1 MTAAPVADPTRP
13 LDVEATQF
21 RSVAVLSLSS
31 VAGRASMSA
40 AFTVAAL
47 ALTELWDT
55 VAWAGLSTVA
65 ITLGTAASSAWLS
78 SLMDRS
84 GRRLGFLVGFAV
96 AAAGTIGA
104 AAALVAGSIVGF
116 LVGLAAVGVG
126 QAATN
131 LCRYGATDLAAPG
144 TASRAISIVVFA
156 STFGAA
162 AGPLLVG
169 PTSGI
174 GADRG
179 WSEYVGP
186 FLGGAVFYGL
196 AALIIAALLRPDPLL
211 TARALA
217 AATLASAPS
226 AAGAPGTAGAT
237 GTTDDATTI
246 VTPERQGALAALV
259 ATSPGALG
267 LGGLVVS
274 QAVMVM
280 VMSMTPLHMD
290 AHGHGGGII
299 GLVIS
304 LHTVGMFAFAPIA
317 GWAADRFGCERMIAV
332 GAAVLAAATAVT
344 ALAGEAPA
352 VLMFPGLFLLG
363 LGWSF
368 AMVAS
373 SSLINASVTEQHRVG
388 AQGAADVATSIA
400 SGGGALAAGHVFAME
415 GFHVLSMIGI
425 VTSGL
430 LLVWA
435 FTLVAQARAGLRSGD
450 PSSR

>member
-13 LDVEATQF
+13 IDVEALQR

-47 ALTELWDT
+47 ALTDMWDT

-65 ITLGTAASSAWLS
+65 ITIGTAASSAWLS
-78 SLMDRS
+78 KLMDKA
-84 GRRLGFLVGFAV
+84 GRRFGFLAGFAV

-104 AAALVAGSIVGF
+104 AAALVAGSIPAF
-116 LVGLAAVGVG
+116 LAGLAAVGIG

-156 STFGAA
+156 SAFGAA
-162 AGPLLVG
+162 AGPLIVG

-186 FLGGAVFYGL
+186 FLGGAVFYGV
-196 AALIIAALLRPDPLL
+196 AALIVALLLRPDPLL
-211 TARALA
+211 TARSLALTTGPSTA
-217 AATLASAPS
+217 PSPTAATAS
-226 AAGAPGTAGAT
+226 TT
-237 GTTDDATTI
+237 G
-246 VTPERQGALAALV
+246 PPPQRALAALV

-267 LGGLVVS
+267 LGGLVIS

-290 AHGHGGGII
+290 AHGHGGGVI
-299 GLVIS
+299 GQVIS
-304 LHTVGMFAFAPIA
+304 LHTVGMFAFAPLA

-332 GAAVLAAATAVT
+332 GAAVLAAATAIT

-352 VLMFPGLFLLG
+352 ILMFPGLFLLG

-373 SSLINASVTEQHRVG
+373 SSLINSSVSEQHRVG
-388 AQGAADVATSIA
+388 AQGAADVATSIT
-400 SGGGALAAGHVFAME
+400 SGAAALAAGHVFAME

-425 VTSGL
+425 LTSGAL
-430 LLVWA
+430 LTWA
-435 FTLVAQARAGLRSGD
+435 FTLVAQSRAGLRSGD